1 MSAGTNIFYKRFFK
15 VFTDFSSLLILVAVL
30 AFFTI
35 VNFFYGNNFLTMSNI
50 SVIVNQSCFLT
61 VIGIAQALVILTGGV
76 NLSIG
81 SVMAFTTVMWG
92 RMLMNTKGQV
102 HYLIP
107 VLLIIL
113 TGMLIGL
120 VNGFLITRLK
130 MPPFIATFAV
140 MYACRGMA
148 WVALG
153 KKVIYNLSPAFRYW
167 GTGNIANINGFMFTI
182 PMVIVLILLVLT
194 SFILKRTT
202 LGRNIYFTGANP
214 MAANFSGIPTNR
226 ILILVYVLST
236 ALAAFAGLLYGAR
249 LNSFE
254 PGMATRA
261 HFEAITVALIG
272 GLAMSGGFGN
282 IWGVLC
288 GAVIVSAIYNGMN
301 TLSVA
306 SELQTL
312 VMGSMIILTVAFNQL
327 LVRWNMN
334 LRNELDDDEEQNDKR
349 ANNTESHSLCEDRQ
363 TNAN

>member
-1 MSAGTNIFYKRFFK
+1 MKRFLK
-15 VFTDFSSLLILVAVL
+15 IVTDFSPLLILVGIF
-30 AFFTI
+30 AFFAA
-35 VNFFYGNNFLTMSNI
+35 VNASYGNDYLTMSNI

-61 VIGIAQALVILTGGV
+61 IIGIGQALVILTGGI

-92 RMLMNTKGQV
+92 RMLMNTPGHV
-102 HYLIP
+102 HYAIP
-107 VLLIIL
+107 MLLVIA
-113 TGMLIGL
+113 TGMVIGL
-120 VNGFLITRLK
+120 VNGVLITKLK

-167 GTGNIANINGFMFTI
+167 GTGIIANVNGFMFTV
-182 PMVIVLILLVLT
+182 PMVVVLVLLVVT
-194 SFILKRTT
+194 GFMLKRTS
-202 LGRNIYFTGANP
+202 LGRKIYFTGSNP
-214 MAANFSGIPTNR
+214 VAAKFSGIPTDR

-236 ALAAFAGLLYGAR
+236 GLAAFGGLLYGAR

-254 PGMATRA
+254 PGMATKA

-272 GLAMSGGFGN
+272 GIAMSGGFGN

-312 VMGSMIILTVAFNQL
+312 VMGALIILTVAFNQF
-327 LVRWNMN
+327 LVTKNMA
-334 LRNELDDDEEQNDKR
+334 LRNELD
-349 ANNTESHSLCEDRQ
+349 ESKARTKIS
-363 TNAN
+363 NP

>member
-1 MSAGTNIFYKRFFK
+1 VINA
-15 VFTDFSSLLILVAVL
+15 
-30 AFFTI
+30 
-35 VNFFYGNNFLTMSNI
+35 FYGNNFLTMSNI

-61 VIGIAQALVILTGGV
+61 IIGIGQALAILTGGI

-92 RMLMNTKGQV
+92 RMLMNAKGEV

-107 VLLIIL
+107 MLLIIA

-120 VNGFLITRLK
+120 VNGVLITKLK

-153 KKVIYNLSPAFRYW
+153 KRVIYNLNPAFRYW
-167 GTGNIANINGFMFTI
+167 GTGIITNVNGFMFTV
-182 PMVIVLILLVLT
+182 PMVIVLVLLIVT
-194 SFILKRTT
+194 SFALKKTSF
-202 LGRNIYFTGANP
+202 GRKIYFTGSNP
-214 MAANFSGIPTNR
+214 VAAKFSGIPTDR
-226 ILILVYVLST
+226 ILIWVYVLST
-236 ALAAFAGLLYGAR
+236 GLAAFAGLLYGAR

-288 GAVIVSAIYNGMN
+288 GAIIVSAIYNGMN

-312 VMGSMIILTVAFNQL
+312 VMGILIILTVAFNQF
-327 LVRWNMN
+327 LVARNMA
-334 LRNELDDDEEQNDKR
+334 LRNELDEGMGTKQD
-349 ANNTESHSLCEDRQ
+349 SLEHL
-363 TNAN
+363 

>member
-1 MSAGTNIFYKRFFK
+1 MSGRTNLFYKRLLK
-15 VFTDFSSLLILVAVL
+15 TVTDFSSLLILIAIFVFFAAVN
-30 AFFTI
+30 A
-35 VNFFYGNNFLTMSNI
+35 FYGNNFLTMSNI

-61 VIGIAQALVILTGGV
+61 IIGIGQALAILTGGI

-92 RMLMNTKGQV
+92 RMLMNSKDGV

-107 VLLIIL
+107 MLLIIA

-120 VNGFLITRLK
+120 VSGVLITKLR

-148 WVALG
+148 WIALG
-153 KKVIYNLSPAFRYW
+153 KRVIYNLSPAFRYW
-167 GTGNIANINGFMFTI
+167 GTGIIASVNGFMFTV
-182 PMVIVLILLVLT
+182 PMVIVLLLLLLID
-194 SFILKRTT
+194 FMLKRTSF
-202 LGRNIYFTGANP
+202 GRKIYFTGSNP
-214 MAANFSGIPTNR
+214 VAAKFSGIPTDR
-226 ILILVYVLST
+226 ILIGVYVLST
-236 ALAAFAGLLYGAR
+236 GLAAFAGLLYGAR

-254 PGMATRA
+254 PGMATKA

-288 GAVIVSAIYNGMN
+288 GAIIVSAIYNGMN

-312 VMGSMIILTVAFNQL
+312 VMGVLIIATVAFNQF
-327 LVRWNMN
+327 LVGRNMA
-334 LRNELDDDEEQNDKR
+334 LRNELDEETGSGSAAKP
-349 ANNTESHSLCEDRQ
+349 
-363 TNAN
+363 

>member
-1 MSAGTNIFYKRFFK
+1 MSEGKSIFYKRFFK
-15 VFTDFSSLLILVAVL
+15 VFTDFSSLLILIAVL

-35 VNFFYGNNFLTMSNI
+35 VNLFYGNDFLSMSNI

-61 VIGIAQALVILTGGV
+61 VIGIGQALAILTGGV

-120 VNGFLITRLK
+120 INGLLITKLK
-130 MPPFIATFAV
+130 MPSFMATFAV

-153 KKVIYNLSPAFRYW
+153 KKVIYNLSPEFRYW
-167 GTGNIANINGFMFTI
+167 GTGIIANVNGFMFTV
-182 PMVIVLILLVLT
+182 PMVIVLLLLI
-194 SFILKRTT
+194 FFGFMLKRTT
-202 LGRNIYFTGANP
+202 FGRSIYFTGANP
-214 MAANFSGIPTNR
+214 VAAKFSGIPTDR
-226 ILILVYVLST
+226 ILILVYVIST
-236 ALAAFAGLLYGAR
+236 GLAAFAGLLYGAR

-288 GAVIVSAIYNGMN
+288 GAIIVSAIYNGMN

-312 VMGSMIILTVAFNQL
+312 VMGAVIILTVAFNQF
-327 LVRWNMN
+327 LVRWNMA
-334 LRNELDDDEEQNDKR
+334 LRNELDEGDERKLQN
-349 ANNTESHSLCEDRQ
+349 HSE
-363 TNAN
+363 